1 MDPDRIRPTDQVYSR
16 GWRVQRWWTPSM
28 ALIDAGRGYRRMIPS
43 IRILC
48 GADDARAILLFD
60 VVF

>member
-1 MDPDRIRPTDQVYSR
+1 
-16 GWRVQRWWTPSM
+16 M